1 MDVRDEAYLVGDTL
15 GNESSAQQSII
26 ILPIQREQNNYI
38 QIHRELTQRSLTPKR
53 NHERLINNQIEN
65 LYEHFVFKGGKIF
78 DRKMAIVKN
87 QDVSTPTDFNNI
99 APKSNN
105 AVLDIKIDNTL
116 LQKNLLLKRK
126 YGEVVGNV
134 I

>member
-1 MDVRDEAYLVGDTL
+1 
-15 GNESSAQQSII
+15 
-26 ILPIQREQNNYI
+26 
-38 QIHRELTQRSLTPKR
+38 LTPKR
-53 NHERLINNQIEN
+53 NQERLVNDQIEN
-65 LYEHFVFKGGKIF
+65 LYEHFVFKGAKIF

-87 QDVSTPTDFNNI
+87 QDPIVSPDFTVSPRAVLTRPINNI
-99 APKSNN
+99 
-105 AVLDIKIDNTL
+105 LDLKIDNNI